1 MAILL
6 GPPAT
11 PRSLAVQDVLAQVAR
26 YPRLRYMGS
35 KYQVIPHLVD
45 VFAGLDFDTAIDP
58 FSGSGV
64 VAYAL
69 KAMGKS
75 VTTSDYLNFPA
86 TVARATVENPG
97 VQLTPADI
105 DALTGLPAD
114 DRDFIRRTYSGLYFP
129 DEDHAFLD
137 SAWSH
142 IDHLPGYK
150 RDLAIAAL
158 CLAAARKQPR
168 GVFTVTDFR
177 YDDGRKALRLPLR
190 DQFRLAADAFNA
202 VALDTG
208 RTNLALVGDVANINP
223 SGYDLAYFDPP
234 YAPPRDDN
242 DYIKR
247 YHFLE
252 GLSLYWRGQE
262 IMYDTKTRKIAKRFT
277 PYAYR
282 HTIHKALA
290 DLFDQFRHSTLVVSY
305 GSNSIPDEHELLALL
320 RRVKTQVDV
329 FAVPHRYS
337 FGTHS
342 TALRREVHEYIFV
355 AR

>member
-6 GPPAT
+6 ESPAI
-11 PRSLAVQDVLAQVAR
+11 PRPLPIQDVLARVAR

-45 VFAGLDFDTAIDP
+45 VFAGLDFQTAIDP

-69 KAMGKS
+69 KVMGKS

-86 TVARATVENPG
+86 TVARATIENPG
-97 VQLTPADI
+97 VRLNAAEI
-105 DALTGLPAD
+105 DLITGPPAD
-114 DRDFIRRTYSGLYFP
+114 DRSFIRNTFTGLYFP
-129 DEDHAFLD
+129 DDDHAFLD

-142 IDHLPGYK
+142 IDRMPEYK

-168 GVFTVTDFR
+168 GVFTVSDFR
-177 YDDGRKALRLPLR
+177 YDDGRKALRMPLR
-190 DQFRLAADAFNA
+190 DQFRLAAQTFNN
-202 VALDTG
+202 VAIDTG
-208 RTNLALVGDVANINP
+208 RPNRSLQGDVASIDP
-223 SGYDLAYFDPP
+223 TGYDLAYFDPP
-234 YAPPRDDN
+234 YAPPKDDN

-252 GLSLYWRGQE
+252 GLSLYWRGQV
-262 IMYDTKTRKIAKRFT
+262 IRYDTKTRKIAKRFT

-282 HTIHKALA
+282 HTIGPALL
-290 DLFDQFRHSTLVVSY
+290 DLFDRFRHSKLVVSY
-305 GSNSIPDEHELLALL
+305 GSNSIPDEQEMLALL
-320 RRVKTQVDV
+320 RRVKPRVEV

-337 FGTHS
+337 FGNHS
-342 TALRREVHEYIFV
+342 AAVRRKVHEYIFV
-355 AR
+355 AT